1 MSDYDLYMA
10 DVKYEEKK
18 LEELEMENEIV
29 KIENNEI
36 VVSQALVQKIIEFNK
51 AKKEMEY
58 QEKLLKEGLM
68 EAMQKLGMEHFSIN
82 GLSATIRKGS
92 VRATLDTTRLKTEC
106 PDIYEAYS
114 KTSETKPSL
123 VLTVND

>member
-1 MSDYDLYMA
+1 M
-10 DVKYEEKK
+10 
-18 LEELEMENEIV
+18 NEIV
-29 KIENNEI
+29 KIENGEI
-36 VVSQALVQKIIEFNK
+36 TVAQDFISKIIEFNK
-51 AKKEMEY
+51 LKREMEY
-58 QEKLLKEGLM
+58 QEKLLKDGLM
-68 EAMQKLGMEHFSIN
+68 EAMQAVGMEHFSIN

-92 VRATLDTTRLKTEC
+92 VRTTLDTTRLKAEC

>member
-1 MSDYDLYMA
+1 MNDYELYMM
-10 DVKYEEKK
+10 DKLYEDKK
-18 LEELEMENEIV
+18 MEELEMENEIV
-29 KIENNEI
+29 KVENNEI
-36 VVSQALVQKIIEFNK
+36 VVSQEIVNKIIEFNK

-68 EAMQKLGMEHFSIN
+68 NAMQEVGMEHFSIN

-92 VRATLDTTRLKTEC
+92 IRTTLDTTRLKTEC
-106 PDIYEAYS
+106 PDIYESYS